1 MATGNPGGQARS
13 ASAKRYPGPSYLF
26 CPVFLILAVYF
37 VWGAVESDISSTHAV
52 GVDASVL
59 SDQPRRVILT
69 DPPMITMS
77 GFRRTCMSCHRMFPP
92 RADTPKR
99 FLQHSHVTLNHGIND
114 RCRNCHWETDRDR
127 LVLRGGEVIGYNDVV
142 KLCAKCHG
150 LIFRDWERGA
160 HGRTNGYWDA
170 ERGEV
175 RRLLCTQCH
184 DPHNPRVPA
193 MDPLEPLPGPHTLRM
208 PEAPPG
214 GHGEHTESR
223 DPLRKYK
230 KQHGDTPQ
238 AEHSDSE
245 AEHS

>member
-1 MATGNPGGQARS
+1 MATRRFGEQARS
-13 ASAKRYPGPSYLF
+13 ASARRNPGPSYLF
-26 CPVFLILAVYF
+26 CPVFLMLAVYF
-37 VWGAVESDISSTHAV
+37 VWGANELSVSHTHAV
-52 GVDASVL
+52 GVDGSIL
-59 SDQPRRVILT
+59 SDQPRREILT
-69 DPPMITMS
+69 DPPMITM
-77 GFRRTCMSCHRMFPP
+77 GTFKRTCMSCHRMFPP
-92 RADTPKR
+92 RADTPQR

-114 RCRNCHWETDRDR
+114 RCRNCHWEQDRDR

-150 LIFRDWERGA
+150 LIFRDWQRGA

-193 MDPLEPLPGPHTLRM
+193 MDPLVPLPGPHTLRM
-208 PEAPPG
+208 PEAAPDT
-214 GHGEHTESR
+214 HGEPAGSR

-230 KQHGDTPQ
+230 KPYGDTPL
-238 AEHSDSE
+238 AGPGDEEGEHS
-245 AEHS
+245 